1 MEGLSVCSPKHANL
15 ATGLAKNEG
24 PLAGPKGFSH
34 FFVEDI
40 ECRQA
45 DVGDFL
51 VTESDFV
58 ARSCALRQHV
68 HDRRFGC
75 SGCSACQRQRQ
86 PGGPKN
92 GTALLRRFRLKV
104 CFTHDT

>member
-51 VTESDFV
+51 VT
-58 ARSCALRQHV
+58 
-68 HDRRFGC
+68 
-75 SGCSACQRQRQ
+75 
-86 PGGPKN
+86 
-92 GTALLRRFRLKV
+92 
-104 CFTHDT
+104 